1 MPDFVSQ
8 YQQLLT
14 ADESVASLDAAAR
27 LAIRV
32 ASGGRRRWV
41 NLLRADRSPTHRAT
55 SSAANARRTRI
66 VAWLLSSVSRQID
79 EFRDDVPEEQY
90 ALLMDTLLLVFHHA
104 YFALLPKAAR
114 EREALLQAFEDF
126 SATLSQ
132 PQDRFQ
138 IMGLVQIERADY
150 DAAADSFR
158 AALAATHSDE
168 HDFMTRLQMLWT
180 VLMERARYREAFDCL
195 LDVYPRA
202 SRNDLP
208 EIAAL
213 LRQVFLDS
221 RAQGDQPANATRGNG
236 RKARGS
242 RRCAS

>member
-1 MPDFVSQ
+1 MPDVVYQ
-8 YQQLLT
+8 YQEILT

-27 LAIRV
+27 LAVRV
-32 ASGGRRRWV
+32 ASGGKRRWV
-41 NLLRADRSPTHRAT
+41 DLLQAEQSPPHPAT
-55 SSAANARRTRI
+55 RSAAAARRARE
-66 VAWLLSSVSRQID
+66 VVWLLSSVSKQLDHCR
-79 EFRDDVPEEQY
+79 EDVPEDQY
-90 ALLMDTLLLVFHHA
+90 SLLMDTLLLVFHQA

-114 EREALLQAFEDF
+114 EREALLQAFAD
-126 SATLSQ
+126 LSTALPR

-138 IMGLVQIERADY
+138 IMGLVQIERADF

-180 VLMERARYREAFDCL
+180 VLMERARYQEAFDCL
-195 LDVYPRA
+195 LDIYPRA

-221 RAQGDQPANATRGNG
+221 RAQGDQPASATRGNG